1 MSLDQLLAW
10 LGQNTEGTAL
20 VRIVIAGLLGAAIG
34 WEREWEGKPAG
45 VRTYAAV
52 AIGAATFTGVG
63 IVVYGPS
70 DPTAR
75 LVAQIITGIGFLGAG
90 TILRMQMRVIGL
102 TTAAGMWVSA
112 GIGIAIGYGLYV
124 IGIGTTL
131 AMLVMLRLLDP
142 EHLFPGRRR
151 PRHDEEADL

>member
-20 VRIVIAGLLGAAIG
+20 VRIVIAGLLGAVIG
-34 WEREWEGKPAG
+34 LEREWEGKPAG

>member
-20 VRIVIAGLLGAAIG
+20 VRIVIAGLLGAVIG
-34 WEREWEGKPAG
+34 LEREWEGKPAG

-131 AMLVMLRLLDP
+131 AMLVMLRLLDT
-142 EHLFPGRRR
+142 EHRLPVRRR
-151 PRHDEEADL
+151 QRHDEEAD